1 MEINRAKLFFFFTY
15 IPVLLFFLGCKEVI
29 SDAFHIKNEIRPP
42 AYPLVMIDPS
52 VNTWSMADTLYHD
65 HVRHWSGRAMPL
77 VGALRV
83 DGETFRFMGTSD
95 VAMKPLAPISKDGEW
110 EGKYTFIHP
119 GGDWQVDDFDDSK
132 WHTGK
137 AAFGTRDEFNVQ
149 TIWPTSDIWVRR
161 KITLRDSIPARDTL
175 LLKYSHDD
183 IFELHV
189 NGIQLIK
196 TDYEWHKDVE
206 VVIPDSIRTTFS
218 NGNITIAAHCRNMD
232 GGGLVD
238 FGIYTKK
245 AVSSLGRTALQ
256 KSVDVQATR
265 TIYTF
270 ECGDVELRLN
280 FISPFIATDLDLL
293 SSPFNYISYEIRS
306 LDGKP
311 HDIQIYFEASP
322 YWASNED
329 KRMNK
334 PEYSET
340 RDLVL
345 VKTGNIEQKLLDRH
359 AAGWGYFCIGG
370 EKNKSTVSSGY
381 AVDLQEEFALNGR
394 FICDTTTSRNSNI
407 AISQHLGM
415 ATRTSGHI
423 VVGFDDI
430 YSISYF
436 GDNLRPY
443 WNRDNNKT
451 IEQVFV
457 DAHRHYKNTTTRCQV
472 LDHEIMSKARSA
484 GGKEY
489 AELCALAYRQTIA
502 ANKLVRGNKKELL
515 YFNRELGTID
525 VFAPSAPLF
534 LYFNPELVKA
544 FMNPL
549 FEYSESG
556 KWPKA
561 YPAHDLGIYPVVSH
575 QDFFDLPAEAA
586 GNMLILTA
594 AVTAAEGNG
603 EYAAKHWE
611 ILTRWN
617 NYLVQNGIDTKD
629 QPSTDTFTK
638 LIPHNTNLSIKAVMG
653 IASYAYM
660 AKRLDKSEVSEKY
673 FAKAREMA
681 AQWEQM
687 SYAGDHYRIAFG
699 APDSTWSQKYNLVWN
714 KVLDLGI
721 FPDSIYRKELAYYK
735 TKQNKY
741 GLPLD
746 SRDQFAKADWIS
758 WIAAMAGDKEE
769 FREFIHPLHRFMNET
784 TDRVPMSDFINTDT
798 TTHRGFRARSVVGA
812 FYMKLLE
819 EKLNAKNNEN
829 KK

>member
-1 MEINRAKLFFFFTY
+1 MYKLNLVL
-15 IPVLLFFLGCKEVI
+15 IPLVVFLIVLGCKERV
-29 SDAFHIKNEIRPP
+29 SDIFHINNEIRPP
-42 AYPLVMIDPS
+42 AYPLIMIDPDM
-52 VNTWSMADTLYHD
+52 NAWSMTDTLYND
-65 HVRHWSGRAMPL
+65 YVRHWSGRKLPL

-83 DGETFRFMGTSD
+83 DGGIYRFMGTPD
-95 VAMKPLAPISKDGEW
+95 IAMKPLATISKDGEW
-110 EGKYTFIHP
+110 EGRYTFIQP
-119 GGDWQVDDFDDSK
+119 EEKWFEPNFDDSNWQK
-132 WHTGK
+132 GK
-137 AAFGTRDEFNVQ
+137 AAFGTRGEFNVQ

-183 IFELHV
+183 IFKLHV

-196 TDYEWHKDVE
+196 TDYEWRKDVE

-245 AVSSLGRTALQ
+245 AVSSLGRTAIQ

-293 SSPFNYISYEIRS
+293 SSPINYISYEICS

-381 AVDLQEEFALNGR
+381 AVDLQEEFTLNGR
-394 FICDTTTSRNSNI
+394 LVNDGNISRNSNI
-407 AISQHLGM
+407 ALCRNLGK
-415 ATRTSGHI
+415 TLKTSGHI
-423 VVGFDDI
+423 IIGYDDI
-430 YSISYF
+430 FAISYF

-443 WNRDNNKT
+443 WNRNDNKI
-451 IEQVFV
+451 IEQIFEEANRKY
-457 DAHRHYKNTTTRCQV
+457 DDIIARCRI
-472 LDHEIMSKARSA
+472 LDYEIMTKARNI

-502 ANKLVRGNKKELL
+502 ANKLVRGNNKELL

-575 QDFFDLPAEAA
+575 QDFFDLPVEAA

-603 EYAAKHWE
+603 QYAAKHWE

-617 NYLVQNGIDTKD
+617 NYLVQNGIDSKD

-673 FAKAREMA
+673 FTKAREMA
-681 AQWEQM
+681 DEWEQM
-687 SYAGDHYRIAFG
+687 SYAGDHYQIAFG
-699 APDSTWSQKYNLVWN
+699 APDSTWSQKYNLVWDN
-714 KVLDLGI
+714 VLNLGI
-721 FPDSIYRKELAYYK
+721 FPDSIYKKEIDYYK
-735 TKQNKY
+735 TKQNTY

-746 SRDQFAKADWIS
+746 SRDQFAKSDWIS
-758 WIAAMAGDKEE
+758 WIAAMAEDKEG
-769 FREFIHPLHRFMNET
+769 FQEFIKPLHRFMNET
-784 TDRVPMSDFINTDT
+784 ADRVPMADLINTDT
-798 TTHRGFRARSVVGA
+798 ATHRGFVARSVVGA
-812 FYMKLLE
+812 YYMKLLK
-819 EKLNAKNNEN
+819 EKLNTKNNEN